1 MLQTSF
7 AQQAYE
13 ESHLPGYIEDR
24 WIKKKKDPAT
34 GRRERTARYGQGK
47 RYKVAGIPGIRDHS
61 FEIFED
67 AKAWL
72 RRSATDE
79 ERGEFV
85 DPRDGSITL
94 ADYIALHWAPGRGGA
109 PKTQQNQER
118 RARLHIVPHLG
129 QLPLRSITAA
139 ELRAHIATLEATV
152 ASIDYRRGILSE
164 LSSILEAAV
173 DDKRLASNPMRAK
186 SVRWP
191 RASRERREA
200 WPLATALRVRDVISP
215 RNRVA
220 VVLGLGCGLRQG
232 EVFGLSPED
241 IDYARG
247 VLHVRRQV
255 QSVSGK
261 LYFAL
266 PKGAKTRTVD
276 MPPSVAE
283 EVKRHGR
290 EFPPVE
296 VELPWERP
304 GPDRATKK
312 FSLMLTTRFSNAIS
326 VNTWNT
332 HAWKPALAA
341 ADVIPPRAK
350 GAKPWQWAA
359 APKDGFHVLR
369 HTYASILL
377 ESGES
382 VVTLAQWLG
391 HSSPTITLGYYAHFM
406 PEAGSKG
413 RAALDGLIGQGEV
426 RRVSLNSPDSPQG

>member
-1 MLQTSF
+1 MPS
-7 AQQAYE
+7 
-13 ESHLPGYIEDR
+13 
-24 WIKKKKDPAT
+24 
-34 GRRERTARYGQGK
+34 
-47 RYKVAGIPGIRDHS
+47 IPGVRDRS
-61 FEIFED
+61 FDTLED

-72 RRSATDE
+72 RRAATDE

-94 ADYIALHWAPGRGGA
+94 ADYIAMHWAPGAGGV
-109 PKTQQNQER
+109 PKTQDNRER

-129 QLPLRSITAA
+129 HLPLRSITASD
-139 ELRAHIATLEATV
+139 LRAYIAKLEATV
-152 ASIDYRRGILSE
+152 DSVDYRRGILSE

-173 DDKRLASNPMRAK
+173 DDKRLARNPMRAK

-191 RASRERREA
+191 RAPKERREA
-200 WPLATALRVRDVISP
+200 WLLDTALRVREVISP
-215 RNRVA
+215 RNRIA

-255 QSVSGK
+255 QAINGR

-276 MPPSVAE
+276 MPSSVAE
-283 EVKRHGR
+283 ELKRHV
-290 EFPPVE
+290 EAFPPVE
-296 VELPWERP
+296 VELPW
-304 GPDRATKK
+304 GKPDADGQRRK
-312 FSLMLTTRFSNAIS
+312 FSLLIATRFGNAIA

-332 HAWKPALAA
+332 YTWKPALAKA
-341 ADVIPPRAK
+341 GIIPPRPKAAK
-350 GAKPWQWAA
+350 KWQWEA

-369 HTYASILL
+369 HTYASIML
-377 ESGES
+377 EAGES
-382 VVTLAQWLG
+382 VVTLARWLG
-391 HSSPTITLGYYAHFM
+391 HSSPAVTLGYYAHFM

-413 RAALDGLIGQGEV
+413 RSAIDGLLG
-426 RRVSLNSPDSPQG
+426 RRGDDDASRNSPDSPQG